1 MDLTEYFCRN
11 SLDRGALINFLLTLL
26 GAEKCALRHFRR
38 DEDTVL
44 CFFIFGSV
52 LYGWLFGFEHRSWQ
66 ASKRLTMAC
75 VEGRPQRPGDD
86 KIGESELTLSAFLA
100 GTLRDC

>member
-66 ASKRLTMAC
+66 ASKYEETQHCILISTEM
-75 VEGRPQRPGDD
+75 PQG
-86 KIGESELTLSAFLA
+86 TFLSS
-100 GTLRDC
+100 